1 MKRGLL
7 AAGASGWL
15 GLLVG
20 CGLAANPQPPTLWMP
35 EPVRDVAGVRVGN
48 QVHLRWTMPKNTT
61 DKVALKGEQR
71 AHICWINGAVPGS
84 VGKTP
89 ERPVPSSGLPECRA
103 AGDSTFAPEKPAE
116 FTAQVSAELTAGS
129 PQVITYFVELENHSG
144 KTAGPSNPA
153 WVATGAAPPT
163 ASSFRAETRAAGV
176 VLHWQPEAAQDGLV
190 LRIHRTLVTIPGSAR
205 PSESNGAP
213 PPEEQVLEVDLDQND
228 PGEALDHDAVLD
240 HTWRYTVERVLR
252 VELDKH
258 PLEISG
264 MPSEAVTIDAK
275 DIFPPGVPA
284 GLAVVVDD
292 QAHALDLSWTPDTD
306 HDLAGYVV
314 YRRDATTG
322 SGVERVS
329 GKSLVVPPSFED
341 KDVVLGHRY
350 AYSVSAVDQDG
361 NESAKSAEVQEG
373 LPQ

>member
-1 MKRGLL
+1 M
-7 AAGASGWL
+7 S
-15 GLLVG
+15 
-20 CGLAANPQPPTLWMP
+20 
-35 EPVRDVAGVRVGN
+35 D
-48 QVHLRWTMPKNTT
+48 
-61 DKVALKGEQR
+61 
-71 AHICWINGAVPGS
+71 
-84 VGKTP
+84 
-89 ERPVPSSGLPECRA
+89 
-103 AGDSTFAPEKPAE
+103 
-116 FTAQVSAELTAGS
+116 
-129 PQVITYFVELENHSG
+129 LE
-144 KTAGPSNPA
+144 A
-153 WVATGAAPPT
+153 
-163 ASSFRAETRAAGV
+163 FRAETRAAGV